1 MKTPWGFL
9 SGLVSRK
16 PNPKKADE
24 PKAYI
29 HREPT
34 EPQSPAEASAVG
46 ELDQGDQVH
55 EVVEVV
61 PDAEPTQA
69 SEPTAEAATVSD
81 AGDEEAVKQTEQQG
95 FSQSSNDFVS
105 KATDELS
112 EPNSGNE
119 ATAHSTA
126 LARATSGDPSAVVV
140 SKAKRDTITR
150 KRVSV
155 KDAEEIQPGPEAP
168 TFFEEL
174 LAADREIETLR
185 NRLAEKLTAQ
195 NEQLR
200 KMLARFDR
208 S

>member
-9 SGLVSRK
+9 SGLVSRE
-16 PNPKKADE
+16 PNPNKADE
-24 PKAYI
+24 PIADT
-29 HREPT
+29 HRQIT
-34 EPQSPAEASAVG
+34 EPQSPGEEPAVG

-61 PDAEPTQA
+61 ADAEPTQA
-69 SEPTAEAATVSD
+69 SEPAAEAARVSD
-81 AGDEEAVKQTEQQG
+81 AGNEEAVKQTEQQG
-95 FSQSSNDFVS
+95 FSQSSDGFVS
-105 KATDELS
+105 KTTDELS
-112 EPNSGNE
+112 GPNSGDE
-119 ATAHSTA
+119 ATAHPTA
-126 LARATSGDPSAVVV
+126 LARATSGDPPAVVV

-155 KDAEEIQPGPEAP
+155 KDAEEIQPRPEAP

-174 LAADREIETLR
+174 LDADREIETLR

-195 NEQLR
+195 NAQLR

>member
-1 MKTPWGFL
+1 MNTPWGFL

-24 PKAYI
+24 PIADI

-69 SEPTAEAATVSD
+69 SEPTAEAATVS
-81 AGDEEAVKQTEQQG
+81 GDEGAVKQTEQQG

-119 ATAHSTA
+119 ATAHPTA
-126 LARATSGDPSAVVV
+126 LARATSGDPPAVAV

-155 KDAEEIQPGPEAP
+155 KDAEEIQPRPEAP

-174 LAADREIETLR
+174 LDADREIETLR

>member
-16 PNPKKADE
+16 PNPNKADE
-24 PKAYI
+24 PIADT
-29 HREPT
+29 HRETT
-34 EPQSPAEASAVG
+34 EPQSPAEESAVG

-69 SEPTAEAATVSD
+69 SEPTAEAARVSD
-81 AGDEEAVKQTEQQG
+81 AGNEEAVKQTEQQG

-105 KATDELS
+105 KTTDELS
-112 EPNSGNE
+112 GPNGDE
-119 ATAHSTA
+119 ATAHPTA
-126 LARATSGDPSAVVV
+126 LARATSGDPPAVVV

-150 KRVSV
+150 KRASV
-155 KDAEEIQPGPEAP
+155 KDAEEIQPRPEAP

-174 LAADREIETLR
+174 LDADREIEALR
-185 NRLAEKLTAQ
+185 NRLAAKLTAQ

>member
-16 PNPKKADE
+16 PNPNKADE
-24 PKAYI
+24 PIADT
-29 HREPT
+29 HRETT
-34 EPQSPAEASAVG
+34 EPQSPAEESAVG

-69 SEPTAEAATVSD
+69 SEPTAEAARVSD
-81 AGDEEAVKQTEQQG
+81 AGNEEAVKQTEQQG

-105 KATDELS
+105 KTTDELS
-112 EPNSGNE
+112 GPNGDE
-119 ATAHSTA
+119 ATAHPTA
-126 LARATSGDPSAVVV
+126 LARATSGDPPAVVV
-140 SKAKRDTITR
+140 SKAKRDTITQ
-150 KRVSV
+150 KRASV
-155 KDAEEIQPGPEAP
+155 KDAEEIQPRPEAP

-174 LAADREIETLR
+174 LDADREIEALR
-185 NRLAEKLTAQ
+185 NRLAAKLTAQ